1 MLIIKLDAIDS
12 TNDYLK
18 ALANDKPLDNYT
30 TVVAQKQT
38 RGRGQM
44 GAQWESEPDKN
55 LTMSVLVKDV
65 LNDKIDIFNLNTA
78 VALTLIKVLE
88 NLNIPKLTVKWP
100 NDIMADA
107 KKVGGILIENSIKS
121 DGTIRSIIGIGLNV
135 NQTDFSNLPKAT
147 SIALEIHK
155 EINKD
160 TIMIQIL
167 KQLKNSISLLSDQS
181 DQVWQ
186 SYHDYL
192 FKKNIPMAFQDN
204 LGNKFMGI
212 IQSVSR
218 DGMLQLLLEDDSIA
232 SFGIKEIT
240 MLF

>member
-18 ALANDKPLDNYT
+18 ALANDKPLDNFT
-30 TVVAQKQT
+30 TVVAQNQT
-38 RGRGQM
+38 KGRGQM
-44 GAQWESEPDKN
+44 GTQWQSEPDKN
-55 LTMSVLVKDV
+55 LTMSILLKEVLT
-65 LNDKIDIFNLNTA
+65 DKVDIFHINAA
-78 VALTLIKVLE
+78 VAITLIRVLE
-88 NLNIPKLTVKWP
+88 SLNIPKVTVKWP

-147 SIALEIHK
+147 SIALEIHE

-160 TIMIQIL
+160 TLMIKIL
-167 KQLKNSISLLSDQS
+167 EQLKHSIGLLSDQS

-192 FKKNIPMAFQDN
+192 FKKNIPMVFQDN
-204 LGNKFMGI
+204 SGNKFMGI

-218 DGMLQLLLEDDSIA
+218 YGMLQLLLEDDSVA

-240 MLF
+240 MLY

>member
-18 ALANDKPLDNYT
+18 ALANDKPLDNFT
-30 TVVAQKQT
+30 TVVAQNQT
-38 RGRGQM
+38 KGRGQM
-44 GAQWESEPDKN
+44 GTQWQSEPDKN
-55 LTMSVLVKDV
+55 LTMSILFKEVLT
-65 LNDKIDIFNLNTA
+65 DKVDIFYLNAA
-78 VALTLIKVLE
+78 VALTLIRVLE
-88 NLNIPKLTVKWP
+88 SLNISKVTVKWP

-147 SIALEIHK
+147 SLALEIHE

-160 TIMIQIL
+160 TLMIKIL
-167 KQLKNSISLLSDQS
+167 EQLKHSIGLLRDQS

-192 FKKNIPMAFQDN
+192 FKKNIPMVFQDN
-204 LGNKFMGI
+204 SGNKFMGI

-218 DGMLQLLLEDDSIA
+218 YGMLQLLLEDDNVA

-240 MLF
+240 MLY

>member
-100 NDIMADA
+100 NDIMADT

-204 LGNKFMGI
+204 SGNKFMGI

-240 MLF
+240 MLY

>member
-1 MLIIKLDAIDS
+1 MKLIKLDAIDS

-65 LNDKIDIFNLNTA
+65 LNDKVDIFNLNTA

-88 NLNIPKLTVKWP
+88 NLNIHKLTVKWP

-204 LGNKFMGI
+204 SGNKFMGI

-240 MLF
+240 MLY

>member
-18 ALANDKPLDNYT
+18 ALANDKPLDNFT
-30 TVVAQKQT
+30 TVVAQNQT
-38 RGRGQM
+38 KGRGQM
-44 GAQWESEPDKN
+44 GTQWQSEPDKN
-55 LTMSVLVKDV
+55 LTMSILFKEVLT
-65 LNDKIDIFNLNTA
+65 DKVDIFYLNAA
-78 VALTLIKVLE
+78 VALTLIRVLE
-88 NLNIPKLTVKWP
+88 SLNISKVTVKWP

-147 SIALEIHK
+147 SLALEIHE

-160 TIMIQIL
+160 SLMMKIL
-167 KQLKNSISLLSDQS
+167 EQLKHSIGLLSDQS

-192 FKKNIPMAFQDN
+192 FKKNIPMVFQDN
-204 LGNKFMGI
+204 SGNKFMGI

-218 DGMLQLLLEDDSIA
+218 YGMLQLLLEDDSVA

-240 MLF
+240 MLY

>member
-18 ALANDKPLDNYT
+18 ALANDKPLDNFT
-30 TVVAQKQT
+30 TVVAQNQT
-38 RGRGQM
+38 KGRGQL
-44 GAQWESEPDKN
+44 GTQWQSEPDKN
-55 LTMSVLVKDV
+55 LTMSILFKEVLT
-65 LNDKIDIFNLNTA
+65 DKVDIFHINAA
-78 VALTLIKVLE
+78 VAITLIRVLE
-88 NLNIPKLTVKWP
+88 SLNIPKVTVKWP

-147 SIALEIHK
+147 SIALEIHE

-160 TIMIQIL
+160 TLMIKIL
-167 KQLKNSISLLSDQS
+167 EQLKHSIGLLSDQS

-192 FKKNIPMAFQDN
+192 FKKNIPMVFQDN
-204 LGNKFMGI
+204 SGNKFMGI

-218 DGMLQLLLEDDSIA
+218 YGMLQLLLEDDSVA

-240 MLF
+240 MLY

>member
-18 ALANDKPLDNYT
+18 ALANDKPLDNFT
-30 TVVAQKQT
+30 TVVAQNQT
-38 RGRGQM
+38 KGRGQL
-44 GAQWESEPDKN
+44 GTQWQSEPDKN
-55 LTMSVLVKDV
+55 LTMSILFKEVLT
-65 LNDKIDIFNLNTA
+65 DKVDIFYINAA
-78 VALTLIKVLE
+78 VAITLIRVLE
-88 NLNIPKLTVKWP
+88 SLNIPKVTVKWP

-147 SIALEIHK
+147 SIALEIHE

-160 TIMIQIL
+160 TLMIKIL
-167 KQLKNSISLLSDQS
+167 EQLKHSIGLLSDQS

-192 FKKNIPMAFQDN
+192 FKKNIPMVFQDN
-204 LGNKFMGI
+204 SGNKFMGI

-218 DGMLQLLLEDDSIA
+218 YGMLQLLLEDDSVA

-240 MLF
+240 MLY

>member
-18 ALANDKPLDNYT
+18 ALANDKPLDNFT
-30 TVVAQKQT
+30 TVVAQNQSK
-38 RGRGQM
+38 GRGQM
-44 GAQWESEPDKN
+44 GTQWQSEPDKN
-55 LTMSVLVKDV
+55 LTMSILFKEVLT
-65 LNDKIDIFNLNTA
+65 DKVDIFYLNAA
-78 VALTLIKVLE
+78 VALTLIRVLE
-88 NLNIPKLTVKWP
+88 SLNISKVTVKWP

-147 SIALEIHK
+147 SLALEIHE

-160 TIMIQIL
+160 SLMMKIL
-167 KQLKNSISLLSDQS
+167 EQLKHSIGLLSDQS

-192 FKKNIPMAFQDN
+192 FKKNIPMVFQDN
-204 LGNKFMGI
+204 SGNKFMGI

-218 DGMLQLLLEDDSIA
+218 YGMLQLLLEDDSVA

-240 MLF
+240 MLY

>member
-147 SIALEIHK
+147 SIALEIHE

-160 TIMIQIL
+160 TLMIKIL
-167 KQLKNSISLLSDQS
+167 EQLKHSIGLLSDQS

-204 LGNKFMGI
+204 SGNKFMGI

>member
-65 LNDKIDIFNLNTA
+65 LNDKVDIFNLNTA

-88 NLNIPKLTVKWP
+88 NLNIHKLTVKWP

-204 LGNKFMGI
+204 SGNKFMGI

-240 MLF
+240 MLY

>member
-18 ALANDKPLDNYT
+18 ALANDKPLDNFT
-30 TVVAQKQT
+30 TVVAQNQT
-38 RGRGQM
+38 KGRGQL
-44 GAQWESEPDKN
+44 GTQWQSEPDKN
-55 LTMSVLVKDV
+55 LTMSILFKEVLT
-65 LNDKIDIFNLNTA
+65 DKVDIFYINAA
-78 VALTLIKVLE
+78 VAITLIRVLE
-88 NLNIPKLTVKWP
+88 SLNIPKVTVKWP

>member
-18 ALANDKPLDNYT
+18 ALANDKPLDNFT
-30 TVVAQKQT
+30 TVVAQNQT
-38 RGRGQM
+38 KGRGQL
-44 GAQWESEPDKN
+44 GTQWQSEPDKN
-55 LTMSVLVKDV
+55 LTMSILFKEVLT
-65 LNDKIDIFNLNTA
+65 DKVDIFHINAA
-78 VALTLIKVLE
+78 VAITLIRVLE
-88 NLNIPKLTVKWP
+88 SLNIHKVTVKWP

-147 SIALEIHK
+147 SIALEIHE

-160 TIMIQIL
+160 TLMIKIL
-167 KQLKNSISLLSDQS
+167 EQLKHSIGLLSDQS

-192 FKKNIPMAFQDN
+192 FKKNIPMVFQDN
-204 LGNKFMGI
+204 SGNKFMGI

-218 DGMLQLLLEDDSIA
+218 YGMLQLLLEDDSVA

-240 MLF
+240 MLY

>member
-18 ALANDKPLDNYT
+18 ALANDKPLDNFT
-30 TVVAQKQT
+30 TVVAQNQT
-38 RGRGQM
+38 KGRGQM
-44 GAQWESEPDKN
+44 GTQWQSEPDKN
-55 LTMSVLVKDV
+55 LTMSILFKEVLT
-65 LNDKIDIFNLNTA
+65 DKVDIFYLNAA
-78 VALTLIKVLE
+78 VALTLIRVLE
-88 NLNIPKLTVKWP
+88 SLNISKVTVKWP

-135 NQTDFSNLPKAT
+135 NQTDFSNLPNAT
-147 SIALEIHK
+147 SLALEIHE

-160 TIMIQIL
+160 SLMMKIL
-167 KQLKNSISLLSDQS
+167 EQLKHSIGLLSDQS

-192 FKKNIPMAFQDN
+192 FKKKIPMVFQDN
-204 LGNKFMGI
+204 SGNKFMGI

-218 DGMLQLLLEDDSIA
+218 YGMLQLLLEDDSVA

-240 MLF
+240 MLY